1 MIGSGK
7 WFQCVQGCSE
17 CKKMFV
23 NVGDNKLMLP
33 SDFKWPALDKFHP
46 DIARHYR
53 EFKSSGKD
61 ATLPVYEAFKNTLA
75 GGGSR
80 MQLTYEA
87 EI

>member
-1 MIGSGK
+1 
-7 WFQCVQGCSE
+7 
-17 CKKMFV
+17 MFV
-23 NVGDNKLMLP
+23 NVGADSKLMLP
-33 SDFKWPALDKFHP
+33 SDFKWPALDKFHS
-46 DIARHYR
+46 DIARYYR

-61 ATLPVYEAFKNTLA
+61 ATLPVYEAYKNTLA